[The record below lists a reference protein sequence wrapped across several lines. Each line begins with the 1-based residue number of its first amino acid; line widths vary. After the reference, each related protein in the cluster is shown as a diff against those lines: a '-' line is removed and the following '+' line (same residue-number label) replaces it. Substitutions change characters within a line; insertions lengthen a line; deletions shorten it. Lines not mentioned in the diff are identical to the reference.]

1 MRMRT
6 LMRINLM
13 TVRAKMKKMR
23 VKRIKKTKK
32 IEKVI

>member
-6 LMRINLM
+6 LMRINQM
-13 TVRAKMKKMR
+13 TVKAKMKKMR

-32 IEKVI
+32 IEKDI